1 MMIDETGKKG
11 VAAFQSCLSILFPG
25 ILSHP
30 ALSIDRA
37 IFGRLE
43 FFEIRCISAGNIRY
57 NHLIL
62 QFRTESR
69 QKIEN
74 SRL

>member
-11 VAAFQSCLSILFPG
+11 VAAFQSCLSNLFPG
-25 ILSHP
+25 IVSHP

-37 IFGRLE
+37 IVGFLE
-43 FFEIRCISAGNIRY
+43 ISEIRCIAADKTPY
-57 NHLIL
+57 KQLIL
-62 QFRTESR
+62 QTRTES
-69 QKIEN
+69 QESIEN